1 MLSTDP
7 RYLGPVILVVA
18 LVAILLICRWV
29 FSTDRPA
36 PVAVTDPVD
45 YGLLEPV
52 THVRTLDDAVMLREL
67 LGGAGIRGTVA
78 PSPEGFAVLVF
89 SSDARRARELVRA

>member
-7 RYLGPVILVVA
+7 PYLGPVVLVVA
-18 LVAILLICRWV
+18 LVVILLICRWV

-36 PVAVTDPVD
+36 LPSVLEPVD

-52 THVRTLDDAVMLREL
+52 TEVRTLDDAVMLREL
-67 LGGAGIRGTVA
+67 LRSQGIRGTVA
-78 PSPEGFAVLVF
+78 QTPSGFSVLVF
-89 SSDARRARELVRA
+89 HTDLGRARDLVRS

>member
-7 RYLGPVILVVA
+7 QYLGPVVLVLA
-18 LVAILLICRWV
+18 LAVILLICRWV

-36 PVAVTDPVD
+36 PPAVTGPVD

-67 LGGAGIRGTVA
+67 LSEAGIRGTVA
-78 PSPEGFAVLVF
+78 QSPEGFAVLVF
-89 SSDARRARELVRA
+89 DSDVSRARQLVRS